1 MTSVFNIKGDK
12 YIWAFTALLALF
24 SFLPVYSASSNL
36 AFMYKDGNTTIFLI
50 KHGLHLLLG
59 FTVLYTVHL
68 INFRYWSGASLLLIP
83 VVVTLLVITLLKGT
97 AIQGANASRWIQVPM
112 VGLSFQTSTLAIV
125 VLMIYCARY
134 LARIRN
140 QSIRFQD
147 TIIPFIAPIFIVC
160 GLILPANF
168 STAAILFS
176 MVIVLMFVGLYPLK
190 YIALTCGGAVVAF
203 AFFILI
209 NLSFPNIFPNRVNT
223 WENRVGLNQERKRDN
238 YQSNKAKIAIA
249 SGGVFRI
256 APGKS
261 IQKDFLPQSS
271 SDFIFAIIVEEWGI
285 FGGGI
290 IVFLYLLLL
299 FRFIRV
305 ATKTESYFGTL
316 LVVGLGV
323 PIIFQ
328 AVINMSVAVGL
339 LPVTGQN
346 LPLIS
351 SGGSS
356 IWMTCLSIGIILSV
370 SNTFTEKD
378 QEDPDATYLKELLIE
393 DE

>member
-1 MTSVFNIKGDK
+1 MASILNIRGDK

-50 KHGLHLLLG
+50 KHGLHILFG
-59 FTVLYTVHL
+59 FVVLYIVHL
-68 INFRYWSGASLLLIP
+68 ISFKYWSGASLLLIP
-83 VVVTLLVITLLKGT
+83 FVIILLIVTLLKGI
-97 AIQGANASRWIQVPM
+97 AIQGIALSRWIQIPM
-112 VGLSFQTSTLAIV
+112 IGISFQSSTLAMV
-125 VLMIYCARY
+125 ALMIYCARY
-134 LARIRN
+134 LSRTRG
-140 QSIRFQD
+140 QSISFQE
-147 TIIPFIAPIFIVC
+147 TIIPFVVPIFIVC

-168 STAAILFS
+168 STSAILFS
-176 MVIVLMFVGLYPLK
+176 MTLVLMFIGLYPLRH
-190 YIALTCGGAVVAF
+190 IFLICGSALVAF
-203 AFFILI
+203 AFFVLLT
-209 NLSFPNIFPNRVNT
+209 LSFPSAFPSRVDTWKNRL
-223 WENRVGLNQERKRDN
+223 GLNDSHKRDD
-238 YQSNKAKIAIA
+238 YQLNKAKIAIA
-249 SGGVFRI
+249 SGGLFRI

-285 FGGGI
+285 FGGVI

-305 ATKTESYFGTL
+305 ATKTESYFGSL
-316 LVVGLGV
+316 IVIGLGISMV
-323 PIIFQ
+323 FQ
-328 AVINMSVAVGL
+328 AVVNMSVAVGL

-356 IWMTCLSIGIILSV
+356 IWMTCLSIGIILNV
-370 SNTFTEKD
+370 STSFTESNREIKD
-378 QEDPDATYLKELLIE
+378 E
-393 DE
+393 

>member
-1 MTSVFNIKGDK
+1 
-12 YIWAFTALLALF
+12 
-24 SFLPVYSASSNL
+24 
-36 AFMYKDGNTTIFLI
+36 MYKEGNTTIFLI
-50 KHGLHLLLG
+50 KHGLCLLLG
-59 FTVLYTVHL
+59 FSILYIVHL

-83 VVVTLLVITLLKGT
+83 FVIILLVITLLKGT
-97 AIQGANASRWIQVPM
+97 AIQGTNANRWIQIPM
-112 VGLSFQTSTLAIV
+112 VKLSFQTSTLAIV
-125 VLMIYCARY
+125 ILMIYCARY
-134 LARIRN
+134 LTQIRN
-140 QSIRFQD
+140 QSVSFQD
-147 TIIPFIAPIFIVC
+147 TIIPFVLPIFIVC

-168 STAAILFS
+168 STAAILFL
-176 MVIVLMFVGLYPLK
+176 MALVLMFVGLYPIK
-190 YIALTCGGAVVAF
+190 YIFLICGGAVVAF
-203 AFFILI
+203 AFFILLT
-209 NLSFPNIFPNRVNT
+209 LSFPNVFPNRVDT
-223 WENRVGLNQERKRDN
+223 WKSRLGLNEAQKRDN

-316 LVVGLGV
+316 LVVGLGI

-328 AVINMSVAVGL
+328 AVINMSVSVGL

-370 SNTFTEKD
+370 SKSFAKKE
-378 QEDPDATYLKELLIE
+378 QEDQDVITYLKELLIE